1 MQVEPNATGGDAMD
15 RDLTLS
21 ERVAWTNA
29 FERRMRRDE
38 DGYVLELDVYPVG
51 DDPGERS
58 GLPAPAFKRGLS
70 HRFLRRTSGSSG
82 D

>member
-1 MQVEPNATGGDAMD
+1 MQVDSNTAGGEATD

-38 DGYVLELDVYPVG
+38 DGYVLELDVYPV
-51 DDPGERS
+51 DDDAGERS
-58 GLPAPAFKRGLS
+58 GLPAPAFRRGLS
-70 HRFLRRTSGSSG
+70 HRFLRRTSG